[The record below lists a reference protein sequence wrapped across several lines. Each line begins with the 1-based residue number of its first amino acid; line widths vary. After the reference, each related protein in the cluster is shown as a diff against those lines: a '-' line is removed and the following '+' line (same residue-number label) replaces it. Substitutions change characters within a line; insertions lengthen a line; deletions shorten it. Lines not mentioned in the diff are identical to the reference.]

1 VSQRW
6 TRPLVPDGAFG
17 APMPFAG
24 RETGRGSPAGGRRAC
39 AVQVQPC
46 PAPGGQ
52 KPRANL
58 HPRGPDPGSKS
69 RVVSGELQQL
79 AVLNGE
85 IRAERA
91 C

>member
-1 VSQRW
+1 MSQRW

-58 HPRGPDPGSKS
+58 HPRLEKPRRFG
-69 RVVSGELQQL
+69 RVTAASGT
-79 AVLNGE
+79 
-85 IRAERA
+85 ER
-91 C
+91 